1 MASLDVSP
9 TKARPSRTITMTFIG
24 NGTAWG
30 SPTFTPSGVAGVSCG
45 SVTVLSPT
53 LATAP
58 VTFGANTGTVTW
70 TDSTTAATRNQL
82 VSNSLYPRWVPS
94 R

>member
-1 MASLDVSP
+1 MATLDVSP
-9 TKARPSRTITMTFIG
+9 TRVRPNRVQVVTFIG

-45 SVTVLSPT
+45 AVSVISPT
-53 LATAP
+53 VATAP
-58 VTFGANTGTVTW
+58 VTYGSATGVIVW
-70 TDSTTAATRNQL
+70 TDSTTSATRNQI
-82 VSNSLYPRWVPS
+82 VSASLNPRWVPS